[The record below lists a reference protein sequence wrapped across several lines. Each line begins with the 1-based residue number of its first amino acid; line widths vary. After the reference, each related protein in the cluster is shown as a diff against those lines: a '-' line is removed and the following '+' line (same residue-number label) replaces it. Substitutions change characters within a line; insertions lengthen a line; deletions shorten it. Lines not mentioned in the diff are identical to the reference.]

1 MSIDTDDN
9 CDPPYTL
16 LNYDHDFIPTPP
28 NEFLENIKIALTER
42 VDWFRVWAELDKNVL
57 YICCVSS
64 NETKGYIL
72 IYDIANREEIKG
84 KLSDLG
90 IDSFV
95 DEMAQ
100 MINK

>member
-1 MSIDTDDN
+1 MSTDIDDN
-9 CDPPYTL
+9 DDPPYTL

-28 NEFLENIKIALTER
+28 GDFIDNIRIAMVER
-42 VDWFRVWAELDKNVL
+42 VDWFSVWGELDKNIL
-57 YICCVSS
+57 YICCISAG
-64 NETKGYIL
+64 ETRGYIL
-72 IYDIANREEIKG
+72 IYDIAERKEIKG